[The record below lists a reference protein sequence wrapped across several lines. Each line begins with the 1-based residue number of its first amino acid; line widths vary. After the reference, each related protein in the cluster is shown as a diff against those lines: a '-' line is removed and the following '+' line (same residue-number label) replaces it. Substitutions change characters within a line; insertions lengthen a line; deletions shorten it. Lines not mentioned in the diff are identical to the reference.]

1 VDLRDEKILF
11 ALTKYR
17 LRNECPVLKVM
28 HMEMP
33 GFGELIMILLIVFL
47 LFGAGRIPKIARD
60 LGSGIREF
68 KKALSDASSEP
79 EEKSQTAKTEHSSG
93 TVRKSRS
100 RKKKTAQS

>member
-1 VDLRDEKILF
+1 MDLRDEKILF
-11 ALTKYR
+11 ALTNYR
-17 LRNECPVLKVM
+17 LRNECLVLKVM
-28 HMEMP
+28 NMEMP

-68 KKALSDASSEP
+68 KKALSDAASEP
-79 EEKSQTAKTEHSSG
+79 EQKSQTAKTADSAT